1 MKHLL
6 ILFIMFFGL
15 FSNAQNPEA
24 FKLYNGKGKEIKF
37 SKMIDDLSE
46 ADVVLFGELHN
57 NSLNHWLE
65 LQVAKAL
72 FDKKKTIQ
80 LGAEMFEADDQIVI
94 NEYFEG
100 LYKETNFEKELKLWN
115 NYKTDYKP
123 LLDFAK
129 NNKLDFIAT
138 NIPRR
143 YASMVPKEGFEGLEK
158 LGDEAK
164 KYMAPMPVQFD
175 TLVPNYKEM
184 LEMDMGHVIGNKV
197 NFAKAQ
203 AIKDATMAHFILK
216 YLKTGHTFIHY
227 NGEFHSKLY
236 GAISWYL
243 KLYKPD
249 VKIMTISTQEADDLE
264 FKDEYKTQGDFIFV
278 IPGDMTKTY

>member
-1 MKHLL
+1 
-6 ILFIMFFGL
+6 MFFGL
-15 FSNAQNPEA
+15 FSYAQNPEA
-24 FKLYNGKGKEIKF
+24 FKLYNNKGKEIKF
-37 SKMIDDLSE
+37 SKMVEDLSE
-46 ADVVLFGELHN
+46 AEVVLFGELHN

-72 FDKKKTIQ
+72 FEKKKTIQ
-80 LGAEMFEADDQIVI
+80 IGAEMFEADDQIVI
-94 NEYFEG
+94 DEYFQG
-100 LYKETNFEKELKLWN
+100 LYKESNFEKEAKVWN

-143 YASMVPKEGFEGLEK
+143 YASMVPKDGFEGLEK
-158 LGDEAK
+158 LGDDAK
-164 KYMAPMPVQFD
+164 KFIAPMPVEFD

-184 LEMDMGHVIGNKV
+184 LEMDMGHTMGNKV

-203 AIKDATMAHFILK
+203 AIKDATMAYFITK
-216 YLKTGHTFIHY
+216 YLKPGFTFIHY

-264 FKDEYKTQGDFIFV
+264 FKDDYKAQGDFIFV

>member
-1 MKHLL
+1 
-6 ILFIMFFGL
+6 MFFGL
-15 FSNAQNPEA
+15 FSYAQNPEA
-24 FKLYNGKGKEIKF
+24 FKLYNNKGKEIKF
-37 SKMIDDLSE
+37 SKMVEDLSE
-46 ADVVLFGELHN
+46 AEVVLFGELHN

-72 FDKKKTIQ
+72 FEKKKTIQ
-80 LGAEMFEADDQIVI
+80 IGAEMFEADDQIVI
-94 NEYFEG
+94 DEYFQG
-100 LYKETNFEKELKLWN
+100 LYKESNFEKEAKVWN

-143 YASMVPKEGFEGLEK
+143 YASMVSNDGFEGLEK
-158 LGDEAK
+158 LGDDAK
-164 KYMAPMPVQFD
+164 KFIAPMPVEFD

-184 LEMDMGHVIGNKV
+184 LEIDMGHTMGNKV

-203 AIKDATMAHFILK
+203 AIKDATMAYFITK
-216 YLKTGHTFIHY
+216 YLKPGFTFIHY

-264 FKDEYKTQGDFIFV
+264 FKDDYKAQGDFIFV

>member
-216 YLKTGHTFIHY
+216 YLK
-227 NGEFHSKLY
+227 
-236 GAISWYL
+236 
-243 KLYKPD
+243 
-249 VKIMTISTQEADDLE
+249 
-264 FKDEYKTQGDFIFV
+264 
-278 IPGDMTKTY
+278 

>member
-1 MKHLL
+1 M
-6 ILFIMFFGL
+6 MFGL

-24 FKLYNGKGKEIKF
+24 YKLYNNKGKEIKF
-37 SKMIDDLSE
+37 SKMIDDLAD

-57 NSLNHWLE
+57 NSMNHWLE
-65 LQVAKAL
+65 LQVAKSL
-72 FDKKKTIQ
+72 FDKKKLIQ
-80 LGAEMFEADDQIVI
+80 LGAEMFEADDQLAID
-94 NEYFEG
+94 EYFQG
-100 LYKETNFEKELKLWN
+100 LFKESNFEKEVKLWN

-129 NNKLDFIAT
+129 TNKLDFIAT

-143 YASMVPKEGFEGLEK
+143 YASMVPKDGFEGLDT
-158 LGDEAK
+158 LSDAAK
-164 KYMAPMPVQFD
+164 KYIAPLPVQFD

-184 LEMDMGHVIGNKV
+184 LEMDMGHAMNKV

-203 AIKDATMAHFILK
+203 AIKDATMAYFITENLK
-216 YLKTGHTFIHY
+216 PGHTFIHY

-243 KLYKPD
+243 RIYKPE
-249 VKIMTISTQEADDLE
+249 VKIVTISTQEADNTD
-264 FKDEYKTQGDFIFV
+264 FKDEYKAQGDFIFV
-278 IPGDMTKTY
+278 IPSDMTKTY

>member
-1 MKHLL
+1 
-6 ILFIMFFGL
+6 MFFGFL
-15 FSNAQNPEA
+15 SNAQNPEA
-24 FKLYNGKGKEIKF
+24 FKLYNNKGKEIKF
-37 SKMIDDLSE
+37 SKMVDELIE

-72 FDKKKTIQ
+72 FENKKNIQ
-80 LGAEMFEADDQIVI
+80 LGAEMFEADDQLVI
-94 NEYFEG
+94 DEYFKG
-100 LYKETNFEKELKLWN
+100 LYKESNFEKEVKLWN

-123 LLDFAK
+123 LFDFAK
-129 NNKLDFIAT
+129 NNKLEFIAT

-164 KYMAPMPVQFD
+164 KYIAPLPVPFD

-184 LEMDMGHVIGNKV
+184 LEMDMGHAMGNKV

-203 AIKDATMAHFILK
+203 AIKDATMAHFIVK
-216 YLKTGHTFIHY
+216 YLKPGFTFIHY

-243 KLYKPD
+243 KFYKPD
-249 VKIMTISTQEADDLE
+249 IKIMTISTQEADNLE
-264 FKDEYKTQGDFIFV
+264 FKDDYKAQGDFIFV